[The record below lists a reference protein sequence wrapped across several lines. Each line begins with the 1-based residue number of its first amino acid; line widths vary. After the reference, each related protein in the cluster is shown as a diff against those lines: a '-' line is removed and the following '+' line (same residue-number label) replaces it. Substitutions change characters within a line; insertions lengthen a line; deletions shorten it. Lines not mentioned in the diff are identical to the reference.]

1 MKLEA
6 TELRLVPASEGV
18 YCSFYVRKPGELEST
33 VKSLAGKA
41 VWVEI
46 NRMEPVRSLSA
57 NSYFH
62 VLAQKIASA
71 QGTSMD
77 EIKKHLV
84 LQYGTIARN
93 DDGSVIY
100 AIIPSGTNPD
110 SYYPYMKWTGTSPF
124 YSKKARKEIP
134 MDTYLFMKQTHT
146 LTSSEMS
153 KLIDGTVSEC
163 KELGIETLPPE
174 DLKAILGR
182 WGNDR

>member
-33 VKSLAGKA
+33 VKALAGKE
-41 VWVEI
+41 VWVEL

-62 VLAQKIASA
+62 VLAQKIANA
-71 QGTSMD
+71 QGSSMD

-84 LQYGTIARN
+84 LQYGTIARDEN
-93 DDGSVIY
+93 GKY
-100 AIIPSGTNPD
+100 MGAQIPKGQNIESF
-110 SYYPYMKWTGTSPF
+110 YPYCKYIGETAKF
-124 YSKKARKEIP
+124 
-134 MDTYLFMKQTHT
+134 DQVLFMKQTHT